1 MRRTLSLTVLV
12 VLAFGNGLALSAQ
25 DAETSRQG
33 DPATRIAVV
42 VGIGGS
48 PLLQADDV
56 PVEDQE
62 VRLGELA
69 DSLERFA
76 ALATDTPLALAIGPL
91 FLEELAGIGQADAA
105 RAHAALVDLAARSP
119 ILATPYAAVRL
130 SDLPPDR
137 IGVDLERAATAIE
150 DELDVAPIDVLY
162 PPALALDEEAAAA
175 LPPGPV
181 LFRADYGQEPRRVD
195 GRLFL
200 PAVFESEAVDTGD
213 LLAEVYA
220 SGGEAVLHV
229 FADGAGP
236 SVVGSLAGDDRIE
249 VVDIRQLGAE
259 ARDGTVA
266 LRAPEPPPDTYVRG
280 LRSASETVDGFS
292 SYVSETNPVLT
303 RMRLKLDWARSTAV
317 WSDGDWAQALSY
329 AALVRQRL
337 AGEADLIRPE
347 EGSVTLTSRS
357 GDVPVTV
364 RNLAG
369 YPVRIVVEVG
379 STKLDFPEGRTQ
391 EVTVPPRGQ
400 TVTFV
405 AEARTTGSFPMTVS
419 VVSPN
424 GRVRFGASEVTV
436 RSTGAGVSA
445 LVLTVGAA
453 LFLVVWT
460 IRRALHRRRTA

>member
-12 VLAFGNGLALSAQ
+12 VLAFGNGPALSAQ
-25 DAETSRQG
+25 DVGTST

-48 PLLQADDV
+48 PLLQPDDE

-62 VRLGELA
+62 ARLGELA
-69 DSLERFA
+69 DSLEGFA

-130 SDLPPDR
+130 TDLPRDR
-137 IGVDLERAATAIE
+137 IVIDLERAAAAIE
-150 DELDVAPIDVLY
+150 DELDVAPVDVLY
-162 PPALALDEEAAAA
+162 PPALALDDDAAAA
-175 LPPGPV
+175 LPPGSV

-200 PAVFESEAVDTGD
+200 PAVFGSEVADTGD

-229 FADGAGP
+229 FADRVGP

-249 VVDIRQLGAE
+249 VVDIRRLGAE
-259 ARDGTVA
+259 ARDGAVA

-303 RMRLKLDWARSTAV
+303 QMRLKLDWARSTAV

-419 VVSPN
+419 VASPN
-424 GRVRFGASEVTV
+424 GQVRFGAAEVTV

-460 IRRALHRRRTA
+460 IRRALHRRRTT